1 MTIELWLSENIKKL
15 KQAEIESAR
24 LDCLLILGDVL
35 RKNRE
40 WLLAHDDTEIS
51 SSHLLML
58 NTKVAQRLT
67 HKPLAYIRNTQEFY
81 GRNFYLDE
89 NVLIPRPESESI
101 INLLLSAKYELTTT
115 VIDIGTGSGCLAVT
129 TKLELPDTKVV
140 ACDISD
146 NALKIAKRN
155 AKNLHANI
163 DFVKSDLLTSI
174 PDLQSSIFLAN
185 LPYVPT
191 NLITSPEITHEPT
204 QALFSGTDG
213 LDMYREFWQ
222 QVAKL
227 PSKPHAII
235 TESLETQHRAMQ
247 EYARQ
252 SGYILAST
260 EVLAQEFILDQ
271 PNQQ

>member
-67 HKPLAYIRNTQEFY
+67 HKPLAYVRNTQEFY
-81 GRNFYLDE
+81 GRDFYVDE
-89 NVLIPRPESESI
+89 YVLIPRPESESI
-101 INLLLSAKYELTTT
+101 INLLLAIDRQPSTTI
-115 VIDIGTGSGCLAVT
+115 VDIGTGPGILAIT
-129 TKLELPDTKVV
+129 AKLELPNVRVIASDTSDEALNV
-140 ACDISD
+140 ARNNATSLKADIEF
-146 NALKIAKRN
+146 L
-155 AKNLHANI
+155 
-163 DFVKSDLLTSI
+163 KSDLLSSI
-174 PDLQSSIFLAN
+174 SNLQSSIFITN

-191 NLITSPEITHEPT
+191 DLITSPEITHEPA

-213 LDMYREFWQ
+213 LDIYREFWQ
-222 QVAKL
+222 QITKL
-227 PSKPHAII
+227 QSKPRFVI
-235 TESLETQHRAMQ
+235 TESLESQHPLVK
-247 EYARQ
+247 EYAQ
-252 SGYILAST
+252 NAGYRINST
-260 EVLAQEFILDQ
+260 EVLAQKFILDQ
-271 PNQQ
+271 PN